1 MRVVLG
7 VSYQGAAYC
16 GWQIQPVVPTVQAR
30 LQAALK
36 SFALVDI
43 STICA
48 GRTDTGVHARA
59 QVVHFD
65 TQVMRDEASW
75 VRGVNAFLPADIRVQ
90 WSRCLPEPGD
100 EQTSFHARFHAR
112 NSAVRRRYRY
122 VLYESPVASA
132 IGHTLAGWVFTP
144 LDEQAMRRAAAQWIG
159 EHDFSAFRSSECQAL
174 SPLKIMH
181 EISIEKHGPWWVFGF
196 EGSAFL
202 HHMVR
207 NMMGTLVAIGCGKR
221 DANWAAELLASRDR
235 KLGEP
240 TFMAAGLYLD
250 GVKYPEQF
258 QLDELTWRSNTYL
271 V

>member
-1 MRVVLG
+1 MRIAIG

-16 GWQIQPVVPTVQAR
+16 GWQIQPIVATVQAR

-75 VRGVNAFLPADIRVQ
+75 VRGVNAFLPVDIRVQ
-90 WSRCLPEPGD
+90 WARCLPEPSD

-112 NSAVRRRYRY
+112 NSAMRRRYRY
-122 VLYESPVASA
+122 VLYESPVAPA
-132 IGHTLAGWVFTP
+132 IGHTLTGWVFTP
-144 LDEQAMRRAAAQWIG
+144 LNEQAMRQAAAQWVG
-159 EHDFSAFRSSECQAL
+159 AHDFSAFRSSECQAL
-174 SPLKIMH
+174 SPQKTMYNID
-181 EISIEKHGPWWVFGF
+181 IEKHGPWWVFSF

-207 NMMGTLVAIGCGKR
+207 NMMGTLVAIGNGKR
-221 DANWAAELLASRDR
+221 DVAWAAELLASRDR

-250 GVKYPEQF
+250 GIQYPATFE
-258 QLDELTWRSNTYL
+258 LDALTWRTYPFL
-271 V
+271 I